1 LSAPALRRRVSASLV
16 VLVYEEDPVA
26 DAVARE
32 WGTLPATGAHVDGA
46 AVRRLNE
53 SILVLRRSGVHIHDD
68 GVDRRLPPDVLVQRP
83 TLVFPSIHRSE
94 QNVASLTVHPIGNL
108 GPSADLGGRARTIAP
123 ADPRRMVTALRLL
136 HESAVP
142 LGLPATYEATHHG
155 PVVEAPALFIEIG
168 SGADRA
174 PAVDAIRVLANV
186 IPQISESTGDR
197 VALAV
202 GGGHY
207 VPHFTDLALRR
218 SWAFG
223 HLISRHALEQLDR
236 DTAAR
241 AYALSPGA
249 DGILFSRAQ
258 DAQHPALAGIGPRL
272 KDRDAPERTMEG
284 GGVTA
289 NASRSASGT

>member
-1 LSAPALRRRVSASLV
+1 LSPAVLSRRLSASLI
-16 VLVYEEDPVA
+16 VLIYEEDPVA
-26 DAVARE
+26 DAVARA
-32 WGTLPATGAHVDGA
+32 WGTLPATGAHVGGA
-46 AVRRLNE
+46 PIRRLND
-53 SILVLRRSGVHIHDD
+53 SVLVLRRSGVHIHDD
-68 GVDRRLPPDVLVQRP
+68 EVDRRLPPDVLAERP

-94 QNVASLTVHPIGNL
+94 LNVASLTVHPIGNL
-108 GPSADLGGRARTIAP
+108 GPSTDLGGRPRYLVP

-136 HESAVP
+136 SEGAAR

-155 PVVEAPALFIEIG
+155 PVVEAPAMFIEVG

-174 PAVDAIRVLANV
+174 PAQDAIRVLADA
-186 IPQISESTGDR
+186 IPSISESTGDH

-258 DAQHPALAGIGPRL
+258 DAQHPALAGLGPRL
-272 KDRDAPERTMEG
+272 RDRDAPERKVAD